1 VAGGSLERAVRA
13 AVRKGLGGVRAQG
26 RDVAAVAL
34 AVRLAR
40 ELDGHDECGA
50 CGRGVDA
57 GDVGKLGPQ
66 LLAALEA
73 LALTPRARAAQAGAG
88 SGGGPA
94 PAGDPVADELDAL
107 RREHRGRGA

>member
-1 VAGGSLERAVRA
+1 MAGGALERAVRS
-13 AVRKGLGGVRAQG
+13 AVRRGLGTARQQG

-34 AVRLAR
+34 ALRLAG
-40 ELDGHDECGA
+40 ELDGRDECPT
-50 CGRGVDA
+50 CRRGVDA

-73 LALTPRARAAQAGAG
+73 LGLTPRARAAQASAAG
-88 SGGGPA
+88 GRA
-94 PAGDPVADELDAL
+94 PEQPVDPVADELDAL